1 MKAVIITIGD
11 EILIGQTVDTNAAW
25 LGKMFN
31 QRGITVEKTISIRDD
46 EHAIH
51 QALDESFKIANVV
64 LMTGGLGPTADD
76 ITKESLCSYFNTEL
90 VLSEKSLQQIKGFVE
105 SRGYSVNENNY
116 NQAMLPE
123 ACTVISNHIGTA
135 PIMQFEQ
142 EGRLLFSMPGVPF
155 EMKYAMEHEV
165 FPRIEERFSFPPVFH
180 QTVMTY
186 GMPEAFLAEK
196 LNDWANQ
203 LQDCVKLAYLPSPK
217 GIKIRLSVYDTAISG
232 WKEAVETAVIG
243 LKEEIPEL
251 IFSEQEENLENALFH
266 LLKQNNLKLSVAES
280 CTGGLIGSLMTSI
293 PGASEV
299 FEGGVIAYSNNV
311 KQHLL
316 SVSEVVLEEFGAVSE
331 ETVREMASQVKN
343 KLHTNCAIA
352 VSGIAGPDGGS
363 EAKPV
368 GTVWIAV
375 ALGNQV
381 VARKFQFGSI
391 RWVNTEKAAYS
402 AMHLLYKLIKKEVM
416 NS

>member
-1 MKAVIITIGD
+1 
-11 EILIGQTVDTNAAW
+11 
-25 LGKMFN
+25 
-31 QRGITVEKTISIRDD
+31 
-46 EHAIH
+46 
-51 QALDESFKIANVV
+51 
-64 LMTGGLGPTADD
+64 
-76 ITKESLCSYFNTEL
+76 
-90 VLSEKSLQQIKGFVE
+90 
-105 SRGYSVNENNY
+105 
-116 NQAMLPE
+116 
-123 ACTVISNHIGTA
+123 
-135 PIMQFEQ
+135 
-142 EGRLLFSMPGVPF
+142 
-155 EMKYAMEHEV
+155 
-165 FPRIEERFSFPPVFH
+165 
-180 QTVMTY
+180 
-186 GMPEAFLAEK
+186 
-196 LNDWANQ
+196 
-203 LQDCVKLAYLPSPK
+203 
-217 GIKIRLSVYDTAISG
+217 
-232 WKEAVETAVIG
+232 VIG